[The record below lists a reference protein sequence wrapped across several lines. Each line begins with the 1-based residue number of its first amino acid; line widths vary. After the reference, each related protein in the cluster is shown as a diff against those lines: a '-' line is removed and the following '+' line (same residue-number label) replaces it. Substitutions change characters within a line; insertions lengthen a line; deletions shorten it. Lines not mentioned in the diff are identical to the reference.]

1 MLVPAAVFSAI
12 VRVVLAPSANTG
24 GLFVGGGGSSIGG
37 GSSGGGGGSAIP
49 LITTNGKVPDLA
61 SAYP

>member
-12 VRVVLAPSANTG
+12 VRVVLAPSVNTG
-24 GLFVGGGGSSIGG
+24 GLFVGGGGLSIGG
-37 GSSGGGGGSAIP
+37 GGSIIP
-49 LITTNGKVPDLA
+49 LITSNGKVPDLT